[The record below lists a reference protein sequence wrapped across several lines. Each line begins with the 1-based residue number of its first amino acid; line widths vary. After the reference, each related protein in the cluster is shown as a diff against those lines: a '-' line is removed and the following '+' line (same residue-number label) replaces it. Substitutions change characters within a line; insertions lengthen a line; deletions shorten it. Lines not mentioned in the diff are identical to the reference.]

1 MTTPVTNSIAATLG
15 IGSGLDINSLV
26 TNLANAAKQPK
37 ADLIA
42 KRDTANKAQVSALAQ
57 VSGGIDSFASALTS
71 LIAGGTLF
79 SQPSVSDPSVFTASA
94 IAGARLG
101 SLSAS
106 VEVRQL
112 AQAQTLASAAVTR
125 TDPVGQGTLTITTAS
140 GPFDVTIDATN
151 DNLDGLAK
159 AINDKNAGV
168 TASVVTDTSG
178 ARLVVKG
185 QSGAAN
191 AFSLSVPPGTTSGLE
206 RFASGTMSDA
216 QDAQDAIV
224 RLDGVQVNRAT
235 NSFSDLIPGVQ
246 IDLKS
251 AKPGTIVSVGLS
263 RPTAAIT
270 QGVQDFVSAY
280 NELMKVIGDATKASA
295 TTANA
300 DGSTSSD
307 GTTGALRG
315 DAGVSA
321 LQRQLAKLPTT
332 ILSSTGSGVHTLAE
346 IGVGT
351 NRDGTLSLDT
361 TRLQSALASD
371 PDGVE
376 ALFNPTQY
384 TSSPYLTVKSVI
396 GRVTPGTYNV
406 TDILA
411 AAGGGSA
418 SGSVGGIAMTGTG
431 SNLVAPGTSPAAGL
445 ILGVSGNVASATV
458 TIDPGLG
465 GALQAIRDSL
475 SASTGAFAATQK
487 RLTDEATQIGKDTD
501 KLNSQS
507 DTYYNQLLTSF
518 TAMDRQVSAFKATQ
532 SYLEQQVQIW
542 TNGKN

>member
-1 MTTPVTNSIAATLG
+1 MTTPVTNNIAATLG

-42 KRDTANKAQVSALAQ
+42 QRDTANKAQVSALAQ
-57 VSGGIDSFASALTS
+57 VSNGINSFSSALTS

-79 SQPSVSDPSVFTASA
+79 SQPSVSDPSVFGASA

-125 TDPVGQGTLTITTAS
+125 TDPVGQGVLTITTAS

-159 AINDKNAGV
+159 AINDKKAGV
-168 TASVVTDTSG
+168 TASVVTDTGG

-191 AFSLSVPPGTTSGLE
+191 AFALSVPAGTTSGLQ
-206 RFASGTMSDA
+206 RFASAAMTDA

-224 RLDGVQVNRAT
+224 RLDGVEVTRAT
-235 NSFSDLIPGVQ
+235 NSFSDLVPGVQ

-251 AKPGTIVSVGLS
+251 AKPGTIVSLGLS

-280 NELMKVIGDATKASA
+280 NELMGVIGDATKASA
-295 TTANA
+295 SST
-300 DGSTSSD
+300 GSSTSSTD
-307 GTTGALRG
+307 TATGALRG
-315 DAGVSA
+315 DAGVTA

-332 ILSSTGSGVHTLAE
+332 ILSSTGTGVHTLAE
-346 IGVGT
+346 IGVAT
-351 NRDGTLSLDT
+351 NRDGTLSLDA

-384 TSSPYLTVKSVI
+384 TSSPYLTVTSPI

-411 AAGGGSA
+411 AAGGNSA
-418 SGSVGGIAMTGTG
+418 SGKVGGIAMLATD
-431 SNLVAPGTSPAAGL
+431 SYLVAPGASAAAGL
-445 ILGVSGNVASATV
+445 ILGVSGDVASATV

-465 GALQAIRDSL
+465 GALQAIRNSL

-487 RLTDEATQIGKDTD
+487 RLTDEASQISKDSD
-501 KLNSQS
+501 ALNSQS
-507 DTYYNQLLTSF
+507 DTYYNRLLNSF

-532 SYLEQQVQIW
+532 SYLQQQVQIW
-542 TNGKN
+542 TNSKN